1 MSIFSKVE
9 VVAENVLHSA
19 NGILVKIFG
28 QTAMTQFEDSIKV
41 IFQDDVIV
49 IFQDAIVAAESLEDG
64 GAPASGALKQS
75 AAFAQIA
82 KDLETKGISLAKN
95 VINLGIEM
103 VVGLLRA
110 KTPAAPAAPSAPVVP
125 IGPATPATPQS

>member
-49 IFQDAIVAAESLEDG
+49 IFQDAITAAESLQDAG
-64 GAPASGALKQS
+64 SPASGALKQS
-75 AAFAQIA
+75 AAFTQIA
-82 KDLETKGISLAKN
+82 KDLESKGISLGKN
-95 VINLGIEM
+95 VINLGIEL
-103 VVGLLRA
+103 VVGLLRS
-110 KTPAAPAAPSAPVVP
+110 KTPAAPVAPVAP
-125 IGPATPATPQS
+125 IGPATPATPQA